1 MRILVVGSG
10 GREHALVWKL
20 KQEAEVFCTPGNAG
34 IAQECECFDVP
45 ATDQAGIGALCHR
58 LNPDLVVIG
67 PEDPLIAGLAD
78 FLRKESFAVFGPNQN
93 AATLEGSKAWSK
105 QMMVDA
111 GVPTAAYQS
120 FTDPE
125 QAFAFAVARFAAG
138 RQVVVKAS
146 GNALGKGVVVCS
158 TIDEAEEAIGAMLV
172 EREFGEAG
180 ANIVIEDRLNGRE
193 FSLLTVVS
201 GRGYISLP
209 IAQDHKRALDGD
221 RGPNTGGMGTYSP
234 CEWVSDD
241 LLAQTE
247 SQIVK
252 PMVEHLANKG
262 IDYRGVLFSGVMVVD
277 DVPNCLEYNVRFGDP
292 ETQTVIQRL
301 GSGFAALLFAAATG
315 QPLPKMA
322 TLENAVVTVVMA
334 SAGYP
339 GRYKK
344 HVPIHIGKL
353 PPGVLVFHAGTGKS
367 DGELVT
373 TGGRVLGVS
382 ASASTLPEARTLAY
396 AGVESIRF
404 NGSTCRKDIANIC
417 P

>member
-20 KQEAEVFCTPGNAG
+20 KQEAEVFCSPGNAG
-34 IAQECECFDVP
+34 IAQECECFDVS

-58 LNPDLVVIG
+58 LIPDLVVIG

-105 QMMVDA
+105 QMMVEA

-120 FTDPE
+120 FSDPE
-125 QAFAFAVARFAAG
+125 LAFAFAESRFAAG

-158 TIDEAEEAIGAMLV
+158 SIDEAEVAIGAMLV

-180 ANIVIEDRLNGRE
+180 ANIVIEDRLVGRE
-193 FSLLTVVS
+193 FSLLTIVG
-201 GRGYISLP
+201 GRETISLP

-234 CEWVSDD
+234 CEWVSEE

-247 SQIVK
+247 RHIVK
-252 PMVEHLANKG
+252 PMVKHLADIG

-277 DVPNCLEYNVRFGDP
+277 DIPYCLEYNVRFGDP

-353 PPGVLVFHAGTGKS
+353 PPGVLVFHAGTGMS

-404 NGSTCRKDIANIC
+404 NGSTCRKDIASTC